1 MTRLILLIG
10 LPGSGKSFLARQLV
24 AECPSRQLISTD
36 SIRAELFGAES
47 VQGPWVLIWRE
58 VQRQF
63 QHAAIARAEAIYDA
77 TNAECSG
84 RREAIA
90 LARETGFDRISGVWL
105 DMPVQICLQRNQQR
119 SRQVPDEVIWRMNDR
134 LCSSPPALRDGFD
147 EFFHCSPAGLS
158 TEIAIAP

>member
-36 SIRAELFGAES
+36 AIRAEIFGAES
-47 VQGPWVLIWRE
+47 VQGPWLSVWRE

-63 QHAAIARAEAIYDA
+63 QQAAIASGEAIYDA
-77 TNAECSG
+77 TNAERSG

-90 LARETGFDRISGVWL
+90 LARQTGFERVSGVWL
-105 DMPVQICLQRNQQR
+105 DVPVDICLQRNQQR
-119 SRQVPDEVIWRMNDR
+119 SRQVPDEVIWRMKEK
-134 LCSSPPALRDGFD
+134 LASSPPALRDGFD
-147 EFFHCSPAGLS
+147 ELFRCSPAGLS

>member
-1 MTRLILLIG
+1 MIG

-47 VQGPWVLIWRE
+47 VQGPWLSVWRE

-63 QHAAIARAEAIYDA
+63 QQAAIASPEAIYDA
-77 TNAECSG
+77 TNAERSA

-90 LARETGFDRISGVWL
+90 LAKETGFERVSGVWL
-105 DMPVQICLQRNQQR
+105 DVPVQLCLQRNLQR
-119 SRQVPDEVIWRMNDR
+119 SRHVPEEVIWRMNDR
-134 LCSSPPALRDGFD
+134 ICSSPPALRDGFD
-147 EFFHCSPAGLS
+147 ELFHCCAAGLS